1 MLPLDALWQTVRE
14 SMIGPLRPRMT
25 RPSLDDDAP
34 APWQLSS
41 FELMDGVEVTDVSNA
56 ISGEA
61 FNELFARG
69 DR

>member
-14 SMIGPLRPRMT
+14 SMIEPLRPRMT

-41 FELMDGVEVTDVSNA
+41 FVLMNVVDVTDVSNA